1 VRIAEEPRRLE
12 AGLARRPSALR
23 EGLARHAVALISLF
37 VALSGLGYNTWRN
50 ETTEQ
55 HRNTRQAAFV
65 MLEELGRLQQL
76 VDRRFYAGRR
86 DDESRIAAWGKVALL
101 RDMSPL
107 VSESASLEAHAL
119 ADIWRMKLEALD
131 AGRPEAEEA
140 ISASIGAVRSQVL
153 ADLLALR

>member
-1 VRIAEEPRRLE
+1 MLATDPPGHRSPVRDA
-12 AGLARRPSALR
+12 
-23 EGLARHAVALISLF
+23 LARHAVALISLCT
-37 VALSGLGYNTWRN
+37 ALAGLGYNTWRN

-86 DDESRIAAWGKVALL
+86 DDDSRISAWGKVALL

-107 VSESASLEAHAL
+107 VSESASHEAHAL
-119 ADIWRMKLEALD
+119 ADVWRMKLEALD
-131 AGRPEAEEA
+131 AGQPEAEEA
-140 ISASIGAVRSQVL
+140 ISASIGTVRAQVL